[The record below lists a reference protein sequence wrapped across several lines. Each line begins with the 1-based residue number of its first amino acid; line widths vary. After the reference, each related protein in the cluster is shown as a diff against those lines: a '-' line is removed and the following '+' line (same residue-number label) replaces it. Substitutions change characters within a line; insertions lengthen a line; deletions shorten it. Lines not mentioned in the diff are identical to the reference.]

1 MKIIKENDLYSL
13 LDITQQGNKLVIKG
27 ITGAPRSNDIPEN
40 LFSYIT
46 FHIANIPE
54 VLKGI
59 DYVFRAL
66 NGRGESHEINANG
79 DIISVFSY
87 TDPVLRMVT
96 IATYNNNE
104 DIKELLHFNLSG
116 FRFPSNGAERVY
128 TPAML
133 WVTKQLKKIYN
144 DWQKEHPEYEKIK

>member
-13 LDITQQGNKLVIKG
+13 FDITQQSNKLVIKG
-27 ITGAPRSNDIPEN
+27 ITGAPRTNDIPEN

-79 DIISVFSY
+79 DIMSVFSY

-133 WVTKQLKKIYN
+133 WFTKQLKKIYN
-144 DWQKEHPEYEKIK
+144 DWQKEHPEYKRI